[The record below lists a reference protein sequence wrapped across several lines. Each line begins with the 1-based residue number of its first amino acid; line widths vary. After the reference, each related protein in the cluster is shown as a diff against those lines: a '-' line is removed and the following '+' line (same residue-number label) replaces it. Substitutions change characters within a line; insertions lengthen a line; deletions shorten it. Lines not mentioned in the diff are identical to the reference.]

1 MTNPTIAV
9 IGGTG
14 AEGSGLAQRWAA
26 AGYTVIIG
34 SRMAEKGES
43 VAAEL
48 AASLPWDGATLTGTD
63 NGSAAEQADVVVFSV
78 PYSAQAATLEQI
90 KDYCDGKVLIS
101 VVVPLKPPKVAVVW
115 QPEAGSAAREI
126 QNFLGDRVRVTTAF
140 QNISAFHAQ
149 ELESE
154 VDCDVLVTGDDKEA
168 KAVTMQL
175 VSAAG
180 FTPVDAGPLANASV
194 VEGMTSLLIGINM
207 RHKIKN
213 SGIRITGINRG

>member
-1 MTNPTIAV
+1 MTHLTIAV

-34 SRMAEKGES
+34 SRMAEKGET

-48 AASLPWDGATLTGTD
+48 AASLPWDSATLTGTD

-90 KDYCDGKVLIS
+90 KDHCDGKVLIS

-115 QPEAGSAAREI
+115 QPEAGSAAKEI
-126 QNFLGDRVRVTTAF
+126 QNFLGESVRVTTAF

-149 ELESE
+149 ELEAE

-168 KAVTMQL
+168 KAITLQL
-175 VSAAG
+175 VEAAG
-180 FTPVDAGPLANASV
+180 FAAVDAGPLANASV

-207 RHKIKN
+207 RNKIKN
-213 SGIRITGINRG
+213 SGIRITGIARG

>member
-26 AGYTVIIG
+26 AGYPVVIG
-34 SRMAEKGES
+34 SRMAEKGVT

-48 AASLPWDGATLTGTD
+48 AAALPAGSAPLTGTD
-63 NGSAAEQADVVVFSV
+63 NGSAADQADVVVFSV

-90 KDYCDGKVLIS
+90 KDHCDGKVLIS
-101 VVVPLKPPKVAVVW
+101 VVVPLKPPKVAIVW
-115 QPEAGSAAREI
+115 QPAAGSAAREI
-126 QNFLGDRVRVTTAF
+126 QNFLGEGVRVTTAF

-149 ELESE
+149 GLESE
-154 VDCDVLVTGDDKEA
+154 VDCDVLVTGDEKEA

-180 FTPVDAGPLANASV
+180 FTPVDAGLLANAHV
-194 VEGMTSLLIGINM
+194 VEGMTALLIGINM
-207 RHKIKN
+207 RNKIKN
-213 SGIRITGINRG
+213 SGIRITGIARG

>member
-1 MTNPTIAV
+1 M
-9 IGGTG
+9 
-14 AEGSGLAQRWAA
+14 
-26 AGYTVIIG
+26 
-34 SRMAEKGES
+34 
-43 VAAEL
+43 
-48 AASLPWDGATLTGTD
+48 
-63 NGSAAEQADVVVFSV
+63 VVFSV
-78 PYSAQAATLEQI
+78 PYSAQAATLDQI
-90 KDYCDGKVLIS
+90 KDACDGKVLIS

-115 QPEAGSAAREI
+115 QPEAGSAAKEI
-126 QNFLGDRVRVTTAF
+126 QNFLGEGVRVTTAF

-149 ELESE
+149 ELEAE

-207 RHKIKN
+207 RNKIKN
-213 SGIRITGINRG
+213 SGIRITGIARG